1 MVVKNF
7 WLHKLNKKER
17 LCTSNNFPLITARRR
32 GSSSCL
38 LYLPPAN
45 YSYKGGQNTTVFT
58 IRTMISF
65 FTLCSGMLKRGQS
78 LLKREHYPAQI
89 SRISL
94 AFSIQITEADKKAT
108 KRKVLFVKVT
118 IHCLISSNNIAFN
131 LSSFFVVLPEAKA
144 QNLVLLDLWQ
154 QLCWQVS
161 PLLLL
166 GRRLSAKD
174 KALTILMPWSF
185 HSM

>member
-1 MVVKNF
+1 MEVAVAYCICHQ
-7 WLHKLNKKER
+7 L
-17 LCTSNNFPLITARRR
+17 
-32 GSSSCL
+32 
-38 LYLPPAN
+38 
-45 YSYKGGQNTTVFT
+45 TTVTKGVKTRRFSFS
-58 IRTMISF
+58 IRTAMISF
-65 FTLCSGMLKRGQS
+65 FTLCGMLKRGQS
-78 LLKREHYPAQI
+78 LLKREHYPADFKIFFGLPCLYFSGGVYQLKKQI
-89 SRISL
+89 
-94 AFSIQITEADKKAT
+94 KGNKT
-108 KRKVLFVKVT
+108 KGALRQGHTT

>member
-1 MVVKNF
+1 MRCTYFPCCVLNRAVMVVKNF
-7 WLHKLNKKER
+7 WLHKLNKKESSRR

-94 AFSIQITEADKKAT
+94 AFSKVHKLLRQI
-108 KRKVLFVKVT
+108 KRQQNER
-118 IHCLISSNNIAFN
+118 CSSSRSHYYSLSNI
-131 LSSFFVVLPEAKA
+131 E
-144 QNLVLLDLWQ
+144 Q
-154 QLCWQVS
+154 
-161 PLLLL
+161 
-166 GRRLSAKD
+166 
-174 KALTILMPWSF
+174 
-185 HSM
+185 

>member
-1 MVVKNF
+1 MEVAVAYCICHQ
-7 WLHKLNKKER
+7 L
-17 LCTSNNFPLITARRR
+17 
-32 GSSSCL
+32 
-38 LYLPPAN
+38 
-45 YSYKGGQNTTVFT
+45 TTVTKGVKTRRFSFT

-78 LLKREHYPAQI
+78 LLKREHYSAQI

-94 AFSIQITEADKKAT
+94 AFSIQITEADKKGNKMKGALRQGHT
-108 KRKVLFVKVT
+108 T